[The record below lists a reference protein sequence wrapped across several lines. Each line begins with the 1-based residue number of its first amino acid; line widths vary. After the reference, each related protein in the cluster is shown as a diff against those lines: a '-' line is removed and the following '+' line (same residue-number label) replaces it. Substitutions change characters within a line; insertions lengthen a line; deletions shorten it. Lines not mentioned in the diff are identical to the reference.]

1 MPFGFRRSKG
11 DAPVP
16 SPEPAPEEPPGI
28 PFDALTEDWR
38 LVGRMLVEG
47 RLSDALNRREP
58 IDIVDVGWA
67 TLDRAEEIVD
77 APGLRQVDP
86 YDLVIVL
93 GGYRSLPVMTDE
105 ERTAHRIHKVAF
117 YLGLEAPPFKIVGS
131 VYLYPGT
138 DPTRLLDRAPEMFI
152 PVVEATATMGD
163 QPIGEPGTDII
174 LVNRAYLR
182 GVTSVDSM
190 TGRDIARL
198 PGSMPPLYPDP
209 RDEEDR

>member
-1 MPFGFRRSKG
+1 MPFGFRRGKG
-11 DAPVP
+11 D
-16 SPEPAPEEPPGI
+16 SPTTSEPAPTDQQEPPGI

-67 TLDRAEEIVD
+67 PIDRAEEVVE

-93 GGYRSLPVMTDE
+93 GGYRSLPTMSEE
-105 ERTAHRIHKVAF
+105 ERTAHRVHKVAY
-117 YLGLEAPPFKIVGS
+117 YLGLEAPPFRVHGT
-131 VYLYPGT
+131 VFLYPGIE
-138 DPTRLLDRAPEMFI
+138 PERLLDRAPEMFI
-152 PVVEATATMGD
+152 PVVDATASMGGT
-163 QPIGEPGTDII
+163 QIGESDTDII

-182 GVTSVDSM
+182 GVTSVDST
-190 TGRDIARL
+190 TGRDISRL
-198 PGSMPPLYPDP
+198 PGSAPAL
-209 RDEEDR
+209 RDGDA